1 MVKFVD
7 SCVTDTVDPSVFEKH
22 LLVMLLQ
29 NFIYFGDS
37 REPVI
42 YIYDKTNLNFISSR
56 RLRESG
62 GITDMA
68 MFAREVQPPQKPSS
82 KLLLRTPSCSRFITK
97 LHCLK

>member
-1 MVKFVD
+1 M
-7 SCVTDTVDPSVFEKH
+7 E
-22 LLVMLLQ
+22 LLLQ

-68 MFAREVQPPQKPSS
+68 MFAREVQPSQTPTS
-82 KLLLRTPSCSRFITK
+82 KFSLCWLVWNRLLKNAFALDC
-97 LHCLK
+97 